1 MTKNKYLIQSV
12 IDETL
17 LSKKLSTKIDSKRL
31 TSLLTSI
38 MNGLI
43 LEYSFLNKKINSK
56 KLSNQIIAIL
66 FTNTKVEVKSTL

>member
-66 FTNTKVEVKSTL
+66 FRNTKVEVKSTL